1 VAYAPQ
7 AERTV
12 PRVPSFSLP
21 GPIMAL
27 VAAGIIAI
35 LSIGILGLPRPAAPA
50 ANPFVVASAHQWE
63 VERLAQL
70 GYLAPDVRSA
80 REWEKQRRQQS
91 GAFN

>member
-1 VAYAPQ
+1 MAYAPQ
-7 AERTV
+7 ADRTL

-21 GPIMAL
+21 GPIMAV

-35 LSIGILGLPRPAAPA
+35 LSIGILALPRPAAPA
-50 ANPFVVASAHQWE
+50 ANPFVVASAQQWE

-70 GYLAPDVRSA
+70 GYLDPDVRSA